1 MSESPRPRP
10 LSAEQRRRRRELLRQ
25 HHPDLGGDAE
35 EFIRVLRELEA
46 GIPIGRGPVAGE
58 ELRFVRRPR
67 GLARLAAWPL
77 ARLRHRRRP
86 RRVV

>member
-1 MSESPRPRP
+1 MSESPPPRP

-35 EFIRVLRELEA
+35 EFVRVLRQL
-46 GIPIGRGPVAGE
+46 GTGSPTGPGPAAGE
-58 ELRFVRRPR
+58 ELRFVRSPR
-67 GLARLAAWPL
+67 GLARFVAWPL
-77 ARLRHRRRP
+77 ARLRRRRRP